1 MLTKV
6 VEAGDNS
13 ALEIKVQNVSLS
25 VPFLVLSTE
34 IKITGEV
41 EKHVLTPFGYVDIIF
56 PSCANQNEGSL
67 PSMIQ
72 VVGDV
77 DSWMVDESMPDEFRA
92 SILGFIGEIT
102 RSHCGCPILDSQR
115 VSIGFKG
122 VKRDINVVWEKCC
135 LEDKGGGG
143 TSHSHAT

>member
-1 MLTKV
+1 MEMT
-6 VEAGDNS
+6 EAEDNT
-13 ALEIKVQNVSLS
+13 ALERKVQNVSLS
-25 VPFLVLSTE
+25 IPFLVLSTE

-56 PSCANQNEGSL
+56 PGSSNETEDGF

-77 DSWMVDESMPDEFRA
+77 DSWMLDESMPDEFRA
-92 SILGFIGEIT
+92 SILGFIAEIT
-102 RSHCGCPILDSQR
+102 RSHTGSPGLDSQR

-122 VKRDINVVWEKCC
+122 AKRDINVVWEKCC
-135 LEDKGGGG
+135 REDKGAAGASESYS
-143 TSHSHAT
+143 T